1 MGILFKRKTYY
12 LVFFFSKYLILSSVA
27 LSFLFTALKGPLP
40 SILLFKIIFWG
51 VVYIFQL
58 ESSLHKRL
66 TFYNNLG
73 LSKNKLFVLSFL
85 FDVILFLSILILVRI
100 WF

>member
-1 MGILFKRKTYY
+1 MSILFKPRTYY
-12 LVFFFSKYLILSSVA
+12 LVFFFSKYLLMSSVA
-27 LSFLFTALKGPLP
+27 LSFLFLALKAPLA
-40 SILLFKIIFWG
+40 SIILFKIIFWG

-58 ESSLHKRL
+58 ENSLNRRL

-73 LSKNKLFVLSFL
+73 LSKNKLFILSFL
-85 FDVILFLSILILVRI
+85 FDVLLFLSILIPVRI